1 MSTYIYMG
9 MQDSDKTPGWYT
21 NIVLDLYAE
30 NSFDTEATKI
40 AAKLRENGKFIEKDV
55 MDRGV
60 NAQFKYANKIGAK
73 YVVTIGDDEL
83 ASGKV
88 QLKNMES
95 GETEEI
101 SISEIGDRI

>member
-1 MSTYIYMG
+1 
-9 MQDSDKTPGWYT
+9 
-21 NIVLDLYAE
+21 
-30 NSFDTEATKI
+30 
-40 AAKLRENGKFIEKDV
+40 

-101 SISEIGDRI
+101 SISEIGDKI